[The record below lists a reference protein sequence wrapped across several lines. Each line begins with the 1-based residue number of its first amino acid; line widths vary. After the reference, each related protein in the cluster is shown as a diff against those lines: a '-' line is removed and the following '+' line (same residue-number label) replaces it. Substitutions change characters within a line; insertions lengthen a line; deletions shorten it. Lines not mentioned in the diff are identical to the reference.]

1 LNKKSFSLIG
11 LAVLALLGGGVF
23 VKYKMGQGT
32 EQTGLGGIA
41 ASGTVS
47 GSAGDVASAKPSMG
61 AASKGIENK
70 PANGSASAL
79 SKGPAKPVVATVIE
93 LSAQEL
99 FKLSPS
105 DLSRQVPIT
114 GTLRATNQTLVK
126 SKVAGELT
134 ELLVREGSEV
144 KAGQLLA
151 KIDTL
156 DFDLRIKE
164 RDAQLRGAEA
174 QLDQAKRTLE
184 NNRQLLEKN
193 FISQSAFDTAKS
205 SFDVAV
211 ANLDATKAQMAQAK
225 KALNDTR
232 VLAPMSGIVAERFAQ
247 PGEKISPDS
256 RILSIVDLSRVELEA
271 AIPSTDIG
279 SVRIGQDIN
288 LSIEG
293 VDKSFKGR
301 VVRISPSTQAGT
313 RSVPIYIAIENK
325 DSRVRAGLFAQGALA
340 LDKRS
345 NVLTIPINALR
356 EAAGRNFVYL
366 LDGDKLAERDV
377 KLGARDETGRAANGS
392 EGIIEVIAGLKTG
405 EQIVGVN
412 LGTLRPGITVK
423 LK

>member
-1 LNKKSFSLIG
+1 MNKKSFSLIG
-11 LAVLALLGGGVF
+11 LAVLALIGGGAF
-23 VKYKMGQGT
+23 VKYNMGQGT
-32 EQTGLGGIA
+32 A
-41 ASGTVS
+41 
-47 GSAGDVASAKPSMG
+47 P
-61 AASKGIENK
+61 KGIESK
-70 PANGSASAL
+70 PAIESASAP

-99 FKLSPS
+99 FKLTPS

-151 KIDTL
+151 KIDTI

-232 VLAPMSGIVAERFAQ
+232 VLAPMSGIVAER
-247 PGEKISPDS
+247 
-256 RILSIVDLSRVELEA
+256 
-271 AIPSTDIG
+271 
-279 SVRIGQDIN
+279 
-288 LSIEG
+288 
-293 VDKSFKGR
+293 
-301 VVRISPSTQAGT
+301 
-313 RSVPIYIAIENK
+313 
-325 DSRVRAGLFAQGALA
+325 
-340 LDKRS
+340 
-345 NVLTIPINALR
+345 
-356 EAAGRNFVYL
+356 
-366 LDGDKLAERDV
+366 
-377 KLGARDETGRAANGS
+377 
-392 EGIIEVIAGLKTG
+392 
-405 EQIVGVN
+405 
-412 LGTLRPGITVK
+412 
-423 LK
+423 

>member
-1 LNKKSFSLIG
+1 MTPG
-11 LAVLALLGGGVF
+11 
-23 VKYKMGQGT
+23 
-32 EQTGLGGIA
+32 
-41 ASGTVS
+41 
-47 GSAGDVASAKPSMG
+47 
-61 AASKGIENK
+61 
-70 PANGSASAL
+70 
-79 SKGPAKPVVATVIE
+79 
-93 LSAQEL
+93 
-99 FKLSPS
+99 

-134 ELLVREGSEV
+134 ELLVREGSAV
-144 KAGQLLA
+144 KTGQLLA
-151 KIDTL
+151 KIDTM

-164 RDAQLRGAEA
+164 REAQLRGSEA

-193 FISQSAFDTAKS
+193 FISQSAFDAAKS
-205 SFDVAV
+205 SYDVAV
-211 ANLDATKAQMAQAK
+211 ANLDASKAQMAQAK

-232 VLAPMSGIVAERFAQ
+232 VFAPMNGIIAERFAQ

-271 AIPSTDIG
+271 AIPSNDIG
-279 SVRIGQDIN
+279 SVRIGQNIN
-288 LSIEG
+288 LNIEG
-293 VDKSFKGR
+293 IDKTFNGQ

-325 DSRVRAGLFAQGALA
+325 DSRVRAGLFAQGVLA

-345 NVLTIPINALR
+345 NVLVVPINALR

-366 LDGDKLAERDV
+366 IESDKLAERDI
-377 KLGARDETGRAANGS
+377 KLGARDENGQASNGS
-392 EGIIEVIAGLKTG
+392 EGVIEVTSGLKAG

>member
-1 LNKKSFSLIG
+1 MNKRKLSIIG
-11 LAVLALLGGGVF
+11 LVIVAILGTGVVVKNKFSQSDSVSGGKPLAI
-23 VKYKMGQGT
+23 GT
-32 EQTGLGGIA
+32 VGTSGHPP
-41 ASGTVS
+41 ASGSTKTES
-47 GSAGDVASAKPSMG
+47 SKADAGSKPRS
-61 AASKGIENK
+61 
-70 PANGSASAL
+70 
-79 SKGPAKPVVATVIE
+79 GPAKPVVPTFME

-99 FKLSPS
+99 FKMTPG
-105 DLSRQVPIT
+105 DLSRRVPIT

-134 ELLVREGSEV
+134 ELLVREGSAV

-151 KIDTL
+151 KIDTM

-164 RDAQLRGAEA
+164 REAQLRGAEA

-193 FISQSAFDTAKS
+193 FISQSAYDTAKS
-205 SFDVAV
+205 GFDVAV
-211 ANLDATKAQMAQAK
+211 ANLDALKAQMAQAK

-232 VLAPMSGIVAERFAQ
+232 VFAPMNGIVAERFAQ

-279 SVRIGQDIN
+279 SVRIGQGIS
-288 LSIEG
+288 LTIEG
-293 VDKSFKGR
+293 IDKTFNGQ

-325 DSRVRAGLFAQGALA
+325 DSRVRAGLFVQGALS

-345 NVLTIPINALR
+345 NVLVVPINALR
-356 EAAGRNFVYL
+356 EAAGRNFVYIL
-366 LDGDKLAERDV
+366 EGERLAERDI
-377 KLGARDETGRAANGS
+377 KLGARDENGQASNGS
-392 EGIIEVIAGLKTG
+392 EGVIEVISGLKAG

>member
-1 LNKKSFSLIG
+1 LNKKNLSIIG
-11 LAVLALLGGGVF
+11 LVIVALLGAGVV
-23 VKYKMGQGT
+23 VKNKLSPAEPAGSSNSG
-32 EQTGLGGIA
+32 
-41 ASGTVS
+41 ASGTI
-47 GSAGDVASAKPSMG
+47 GSANQANAGGPIKSEVNKADAGGKP
-61 AASKGIENK
+61 
-70 PANGSASAL
+70 GS
-79 SKGPAKPVVATVIE
+79 GPAKPVVPTVME
-93 LSAQEL
+93 LSEQEL
-99 FKLSPS
+99 FKLTPG

-126 SKVAGELT
+126 SKVAGELM
-134 ELLVREGSEV
+134 ELLVREGSAV
-144 KAGQLLA
+144 KTGQLLA
-151 KIDTL
+151 KIDTM

-205 SFDVAV
+205 GYDVAV
-211 ANLDATKAQMAQAK
+211 ANLDASKAQMAQAK

-232 VLAPMSGIVAERFAQ
+232 VLAPMNGIVAERFAQ

-279 SVRIGQDIN
+279 SVRIGQGISLN
-288 LSIEG
+288 IEG
-293 VDKSFKGR
+293 IDKTFNGQ

-313 RSVPIYIAIENK
+313 RSVPIYIAIDNK
-325 DSRVRAGLFAQGALA
+325 DSRVRAGLFAQGVLA

-345 NVLTIPINALR
+345 NVLVVPINALR
-356 EAAGRNFVYL
+356 ETAGRNFVYIL
-366 LDGDKLAERDV
+366 EGDKLAERDV
-377 KLGARDETGRAANGS
+377 KLGARDENGRASNGS
-392 EGIIEVIAGLKTG
+392 EGVIEVIAGLKAG

>member
-1 LNKKSFSLIG
+1 MNKRKLSIIG
-11 LAVLALLGGGVF
+11 LVIVAILGTGVVVKNKFSQSDSVSGGKPLAI
-23 VKYKMGQGT
+23 GT
-32 EQTGLGGIA
+32 VGTSGHPP
-41 ASGTVS
+41 ASGSTKTES
-47 GSAGDVASAKPSMG
+47 SKADAGSKP
-61 AASKGIENK
+61 
-70 PANGSASAL
+70 GS
-79 SKGPAKPVVATVIE
+79 GPAKPVVPTFME

-99 FKLSPS
+99 FKMTPG
-105 DLSRQVPIT
+105 DLSRRVPIT

-134 ELLVREGSEV
+134 ELLVREGSAV

-151 KIDTL
+151 KIDTM

-164 RDAQLRGAEA
+164 REAQLRGAEA

-193 FISQSAFDTAKS
+193 FISQSAYDTAKS
-205 SFDVAV
+205 GFDVAV
-211 ANLDATKAQMAQAK
+211 ANLDALKAQMAQAK

-232 VLAPMSGIVAERFAQ
+232 VFAPMNGIVAERFAQ

-279 SVRIGQDIN
+279 SVRIGQGIS
-288 LSIEG
+288 LTIEG
-293 VDKSFKGR
+293 IDKTFNGQ

-325 DSRVRAGLFAQGALA
+325 DSRVRAGLFVQGALS

-345 NVLTIPINALR
+345 NVLVVPINALR
-356 EAAGRNFVYL
+356 EAAGRNFVYIL
-366 LDGDKLAERDV
+366 EGERLAERDI
-377 KLGARDETGRAANGS
+377 KLGARDENGQASNGS
-392 EGIIEVIAGLKTG
+392 EGVIEVISGLKAG

>member
-1 LNKKSFSLIG
+1 LNKKNLSIIG
-11 LAVLALLGGGVF
+11 IVIVALLGAGVV
-23 VKYKMGQGT
+23 VKNKLSPAEPAGSSNSG
-32 EQTGLGGIA
+32 
-41 ASGTVS
+41 ASGTV
-47 GSAGDVASAKPSMG
+47 
-61 AASKGIENK
+61 
-70 PANGSASAL
+70 GSASQANAGGPIK
-79 SKGPAKPVVATVIE
+79 SEANKADAGGKAGGGPARPVVPTVME

-99 FKLSPS
+99 FKLTPG

-126 SKVAGELT
+126 SKVAGELM
-134 ELLVREGSEV
+134 ELLVREGSAV
-144 KAGQLLA
+144 KTGQLLA
-151 KIDTL
+151 KIDTM

-205 SFDVAV
+205 GYDVAV

-232 VLAPMSGIVAERFAQ
+232 VLAPMNGIVAERFAQ

-279 SVRIGQDIN
+279 SVRIGQGISLN
-288 LSIEG
+288 IEG
-293 VDKSFKGR
+293 IDKTFNGQ

-313 RSVPIYIAIENK
+313 RSVPIYIAIDNK
-325 DSRVRAGLFAQGALA
+325 DSRVRAGLFAQGVLA

-345 NVLTIPINALR
+345 NVLVVPINALR
-356 EAAGRNFVYL
+356 ETAGRNFVYIL
-366 LDGDKLAERDV
+366 EGDKLAERDV
-377 KLGARDETGRAANGS
+377 KLGARDENGRASNGS
-392 EGIIEVIAGLKTG
+392 EGVIEVIAGLKAG

>member
-1 LNKKSFSLIG
+1 MLNKRNLSIISLVI
-11 LAVLALLGGGVF
+11 VALLGAGV
-23 VKYKMGQGT
+23 VIKNKMGQSAEPSTAKGT
-32 EQTGLGGIA
+32 I
-41 ASGTVS
+41 SS
-47 GSAGDVASAKPSMG
+47 
-61 AASKGIENK
+61 
-70 PANGSASAL
+70 
-79 SKGPAKPVVATVIE
+79 PAKPVIPTVME

-99 FKLSPS
+99 FKLTPG

-134 ELLVREGSEV
+134 EILVREGSAV
-144 KAGQLLA
+144 TAGQLLA
-151 KIDTL
+151 KIDTV

-174 QLDQAKRTLE
+174 QLDQAKRTLD

-193 FISQSAFDTAKS
+193 FISQSAFDTAQS
-205 SFDVAV
+205 GYDVAV
-211 ANLDATKAQMAQAK
+211 ANLDASKAQMAQAK

-232 VLAPMSGIVAERFAQ
+232 VLAPMNGIVAERFAQ

-256 RILSIVDLSRVELEA
+256 RILSIVDLSKVELEA
-271 AIPSTDIG
+271 AIPSSDIG
-279 SVRIGQDIN
+279 SVRVGQDIA

-293 VDKSFKGR
+293 IDKPFKGR

-313 RSVPIYIAIENK
+313 RSVPIYIAIEHN
-325 DSRVRAGLFAQGALA
+325 DSRVRAGLFVQGVLA

-345 NVLTIPINALR
+345 NVLVVPINALR

-366 LDGDKLAERDV
+366 LDGDKLAERDI
-377 KLGARDETGRAANGS
+377 KLGARDETGRASNGS
-392 EGIIEVIAGLKTG
+392 EGVVEITSGLKAG
-405 EQIVGVN
+405 EQIIGVN

-423 LK
+423 LR

>member
-1 LNKKSFSLIG
+1 MNKRKLSIIG
-11 LAVLALLGGGVF
+11 LVIVAILGTGVVVKNKFSQSDSVSGGKPLAI
-23 VKYKMGQGT
+23 GT
-32 EQTGLGGIA
+32 VGTSGHPP
-41 ASGTVS
+41 ASGSTKTES
-47 GSAGDVASAKPSMG
+47 SKADAGSKP
-61 AASKGIENK
+61 
-70 PANGSASAL
+70 GS
-79 SKGPAKPVVATVIE
+79 GPAKPVVPTFME

-99 FKLSPS
+99 FKMTPG
-105 DLSRQVPIT
+105 DLSRRVPIT

-134 ELLVREGSEV
+134 ELLVREGSAV

-151 KIDTL
+151 KIDTM
-156 DFDLRIKE
+156 DFDLRIKVE
-164 RDAQLRGAEA
+164 AQLRGAEA

-193 FISQSAFDTAKS
+193 FISQSAYDTAKS
-205 SFDVAV
+205 GFDVAV
-211 ANLDATKAQMAQAK
+211 ANLDALKAQMAQAK

-232 VLAPMSGIVAERFAQ
+232 VFAPMNGIVAERFAQ

-279 SVRIGQDIN
+279 SVRIGQGIS
-288 LSIEG
+288 LTIEG
-293 VDKSFKGR
+293 IDKTFNGQ

-325 DSRVRAGLFAQGALA
+325 DSRVRAGLFVQGALS

-345 NVLTIPINALR
+345 NVLVVPINALR
-356 EAAGRNFVYL
+356 EAAGRNFVYIL
-366 LDGDKLAERDV
+366 EGERLAERDI
-377 KLGARDETGRAANGS
+377 KLGARDENGQASNGS
-392 EGIIEVIAGLKTG
+392 EGVIEVISGLKAG

>member
-1 LNKKSFSLIG
+1 MNKKNLSIIG
-11 LAVLALLGGGVF
+11 LLIVAILGTGMVIKNKLSLSGPATGGNP
-23 VKYKMGQGT
+23 M
-32 EQTGLGGIA
+32 
-41 ASGTVS
+41 ASGTVGTS
-47 GSAGDVASAKPSMG
+47 DQANVGGSPKGEPSLAEAGGKLG
-61 AASKGIENK
+61 
-70 PANGSASAL
+70 
-79 SKGPAKPVVATVIE
+79 KGPAKPVVPTIME

-99 FKLSPS
+99 FKLTPG

-134 ELLVREGSEV
+134 ELLVREGSAV
-144 KAGQLLA
+144 KTGQLLA

-164 RDAQLRGAEA
+164 REAQLRGAEA

-205 SFDVAV
+205 GFDVAV

-232 VLAPMSGIVAERFAQ
+232 VFAPMNGIVAERFAQ

-256 RILSIVDLSRVELEA
+256 RILSIIDLSRVELEA

-279 SVRIGQDIN
+279 SVRIAQAIRLN
-288 LSIEG
+288 IEG
-293 VDKSFKGR
+293 IDKTFNGQ

-313 RSVPIYIAIENK
+313 RSVPIYIAIEHK
-325 DSRVRAGLFAQGALA
+325 DSRVRAGLFAQGVLA

-345 NVLTIPINALR
+345 NVLVVPINALR
-356 EAAGRNFVYL
+356 EVAGRNFVYIL
-366 LDGDKLAERDV
+366 EGDKLAERDI
-377 KLGARDETGRAANGS
+377 KLGARDENGRASNGS
-392 EGIIEVIAGLKTG
+392 EGVIEVISGLKAG

-412 LGTLRPGITVK
+412 LGTLRPGISVK

>member
-1 LNKKSFSLIG
+1 LNKRKLSIIG
-11 LAVLALLGGGVF
+11 LVVVALLGAGVMIKRQF
-23 VKYKMGQGT
+23 SPT
-32 EQTGLGGIA
+32 EQVSAGA
-41 ASGTVS
+41 PVASGKIGTS
-47 GSAGDVASAKPSMG
+47 SNLPD
-61 AASKGIENK
+61 
-70 PANGSASAL
+70 L
-79 SKGPAKPVVATVIE
+79 SKAAPGKPEASGKTGGPAKPVVPTVME

-99 FKLSPS
+99 FKIIPGE
-105 DLSRQVPIT
+105 LSRQVPIT

-126 SKVAGELT
+126 SKVAGELM
-134 ELLVREGSEV
+134 ELLVREGSAV
-144 KAGQLLA
+144 SAGQLIA
-151 KIDTL
+151 KIDTV

-164 RDAQLRGAEA
+164 REAQLRGAEA

-205 SFDVAV
+205 GFDVAV

-232 VLAPMSGIVAERFAQ
+232 VFAPMSGIVAERFAQ
-247 PGEKISPDS
+247 PGEKVSPDS

-279 SVRIGQDIN
+279 SVRIGQDISLN
-288 LSIEG
+288 IEG
-293 VDKSFKGR
+293 IDKSFKGR

-313 RSVPIYIAIENK
+313 RSVPIYIAIDNK
-325 DSRVRAGLFAQGALA
+325 DSRVRAGLFAQGTLA
-340 LDKRS
+340 LDKRT
-345 NVLTIPINALR
+345 NVLVVPINALR
-356 EAAGRNFVYL
+356 EAAGRNFVYI

-377 KLGARDETGRAANGS
+377 KLGARDETGRASNGS
-392 EGIIEVIAGLKTG
+392 EGVIEVIAGLKAG